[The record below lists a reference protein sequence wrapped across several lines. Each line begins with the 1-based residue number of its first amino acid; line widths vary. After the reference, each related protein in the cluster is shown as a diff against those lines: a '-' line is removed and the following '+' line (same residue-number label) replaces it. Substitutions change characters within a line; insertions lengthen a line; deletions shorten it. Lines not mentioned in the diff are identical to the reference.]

1 GAGHDGRRVDHREA
15 GGAARLHRLLEA
27 LLGGGDE
34 GAADRPA
41 DDGALELEAAAAGE
55 RLEVDDA
62 HAELAVAAG
71 LLLVP
76 ALDAGDAAGHR
87 LPVGDA
93 HVLGVDVGAEPA
105 GQLLERDL
113 QVRLAGAVED
123 RLAGLVV
130 ALDA

>member
-71 LLLVP
+71 LLLV
-76 ALDAGDAAGHR
+76 ATLDAGDAAGDS
-87 LPVGDA
+87 LPVGAPLHLSSD
-93 HVLGVDVGAEPA
+93 ETTT
-105 GQLLERDL
+105 
-113 QVRLAGAVED
+113 
-123 RLAGLVV
+123 
-130 ALDA
+130 ALTTRENRVIR